1 MQVQG
6 HVLLIGLNRPAQR
19 NAFDSPMLDGLADG
33 YGQLE
38 DDAQL
43 RVGVLHA
50 HGPHFTGGLGL
61 VQAAARLSA
70 EGLHYSSPRAVDPWG
85 LTGRVRT
92 KPVVMAT
99 QGWCLTLGIELL
111 LAADARVAASD
122 SRFSQ
127 LEVRR
132 AQLTGASSGP
142 AAAVQAST
150 MSATAGSAIT
160 SRTA

>member
-61 VQAAARLSA
+61 V
-70 EGLHYSSPRAVDPWG
+70 
-85 LTGRVRT
+85 
-92 KPVVMAT
+92 
-99 QGWCLTLGIELL
+99 
-111 LAADARVAASD
+111 
-122 SRFSQ
+122 
-127 LEVRR
+127 
-132 AQLTGASSGP
+132 
-142 AAAVQAST
+142 
-150 MSATAGSAIT
+150 
-160 SRTA
+160 